1 MLLKSPE
8 GVNYFNGSDE
18 DVRFSVDSNLNITY
32 IRILNEAQVKTDF
45 EIRLLISRLVIYC
58 Q

>member
-58 Q
+58 